1 MARQAASFL
10 LSANFPIVCLF
21 RSLLEAFGGWLQRW
35 QNWLVG
41 ALLVAG
47 VLAGCRLWPHPS
59 LQSWK
64 PSSTAVYDDH
74 GRLLRLTLA
83 SDDRFRLWVP
93 LKDMSPQL
101 VDAVL
106 LHEDRWYRWHPGFN
120 PYGLVRGAWV
130 TYGRHGNPQGGST
143 ITMQLARSLWQ
154 LNTRTPWGKLK
165 QVGRAIQL
173 ELFYSKQ
180 QILEAYLND
189 APYGRNVEGA
199 GAASIVYFNKSVGAL
214 SLPEALTLA
223 VVPQDPVRRLPSL
236 PVQGAIGASTVINLP
251 LATSRNRLYARW
263 LRGHPQDAALSPL
276 FALPLN
282 IRPLSRL
289 PFEAPHAVEQVLA
302 ARRMD
307 SDDRESRVRTTLD
320 LDLQHILER
329 QITRYVARNN
339 AIGIRNASAMLV
351 DTRDMGIKA
360 LVGSADYFDRSIQ
373 GQVNG
378 TSARRSPGSALKPF
392 IYALGFDQG
401 VLHPQTVLRDVPT
414 SFGPYTP
421 ENFDGHFLGPITA
434 TDALNRSRNIPAVW
448 VASQLHQPNL
458 YEFLQQAGIGRM
470 ASEQHYGLALV
481 LGGGEVTMQEL
492 AGLYAMLANRGELKP
507 LRLRASDPEVTGTR
521 MLSDEASFMVMDMLR
536 KHLRP
541 DETTGAQPSHLP
553 VYWKTGTSWAF
564 RDAWTAGVFGPY
576 VLVVWV
582 GNFDSTGN
590 PAFVGVDAAAPLFFQ
605 IVDGLQAERPRLAEP
620 SRPRPVDLKRVQICL
635 ASGELPNQWCPQRGW
650 TWFIPGKSPIR
661 VSNVHRPVLMDD
673 ATGLPACPPYA
684 GKQTHEEVYEFWSSD
699 LQQVFAQAGIARR
712 KPPQNPACRS
722 ASTPDGDPPRISSP
736 VRGSIYAMRLKQLGE
751 ERIAFKA
758 TTDADAHALYWF
770 VNDAYVGRSDPGAAL
785 YWQPRTAGSYS
796 VRAIDDH
803 GRADQRSLE
812 VSLIE

>member
-1 MARQAASFL
+1 MLSFRFI
-10 LSANFPIVCLF
+10 LSACGAWI
-21 RSLLEAFGGWLQRW
+21 RRR
-35 QNWLVG
+35 QNWLAG
-41 ALLVAG
+41 AALVAG
-47 VLAGCRLWPHPS
+47 LVLASRLWPHPP
-59 LQSWK
+59 LRDWK
-64 PSSTAVYDDH
+64 PSSTAVYDDR

-106 LHEDRWYRWHPGFN
+106 LHEDRWFRWHPGFS

-130 TYGRHGNPQGGST
+130 TYVRHGNRQGGST

-154 LNTRTPWGKLK
+154 MNTRSPWGKLK
-165 QVGRAIQL
+165 QVARAIEL
-173 ELFYSKQ
+173 ELFYSKA

-199 GAASIVYFNKSVGAL
+199 GAASIAYFNRAVGDL

-223 VVPQDPVRRLPSL
+223 VIPQDPTHRLQSAP
-236 PVQGAIGASTVINLP
+236 ANGASGTDNVINRSLTV
-251 LATSRNRLYARW
+251 ARNRLYARW
-263 LRGHPQDAALSPL
+263 LERHPGDAALKPL

-289 PFEAPHAVEQVLA
+289 PFEAPHAVDQVLA

-307 SDDRESRVRTTLD
+307 GTDRESRVRTTLD
-320 LDLQHILER
+320 LPLQHILER
-329 QITRYVARNN
+329 EVSRYVARNEN
-339 AIGIRNASAMLV
+339 VGIRNASAILV

-360 LVGSADYFDRSIQ
+360 LVGSADYFNRAIQ

-378 TSARRSPGSALKPF
+378 TLARRSPGSTLKPF

-414 SFGPYTP
+414 SFGPYAP

-434 TDALNRSRNIPAVW
+434 TDALNRSRNVPAVW
-448 VASQLHQPNL
+448 VASQLHSPNL
-458 YEFLQQAGIGRM
+458 YQFLQEAGIGHM

-481 LGGGEVTMQEL
+481 LGGGEVSMQEL
-492 AGLYAMLANRGELKP
+492 ASLYAMLANRGALEP
-507 LRLRASDPEVTGTR
+507 LRLRTSDPRSGGIR
-521 MLSDEASFMVMDMLR
+521 LLSDEASFMAMDILR
-536 KHLRP
+536 QHLRP
-541 DETTGAQPSHLP
+541 DETSGAQPSRLP
-553 VYWKTGTSWAF
+553 VYWKTGTSWAY
-564 RDAWTAGVFGPY
+564 RDAWTAGAFGPY

-582 GNFDSTGN
+582 GNFDGTGN
-590 PAFVGVDAAAPLFFQ
+590 PAFVGVDAGAPLFFQ
-605 IVDGLQAERPRLAEP
+605 IVDGMEAEFPQLAEP
-620 SRPRPVDLKRVQICL
+620 SRPKPANLKRVQICL
-635 ASGELPNQWCPQRGW
+635 ASGDLPNQWCPQLGW

-661 VSNVHRPVLMDD
+661 VSNVHRPLIIDD
-673 ATGLPACPPYA
+673 ATGLPACPPYS
-684 GKQTHEEVYEFWSSD
+684 GKHTHEEVYEFWSSD

-712 KPPQNPACRS
+712 KPPSNPQCFNAG
-722 ASTPDGDPPRISSP
+722 ALEGTPPQITSP
-736 VRGSIYAMRLKQLGE
+736 VLGSIYTMRLAQPDKQ
-751 ERIAFKA
+751 RIAFSA

-770 VNDAYVGRSDPGAAL
+770 VNDAYVGRSAPGSAM
-785 YWQPRTAGSYS
+785 YWQPSTAGSYR

-803 GRADQRSLE
+803 GRVDQRTLQ